1 MLNIETNP
9 TQDEKFEFRQPD
21 GAHYRLAVHINA
33 LDQARNEFMLGLVFG
48 DPVWGLLL
56 DLFVSE
62 YLEQS
67 TKVCDLVNRLKLPVS
82 VCERCVQYLVDQSAV
97 IENPNGFTKPNLPLL
112 VSEDTKVAI
121 CAWLDSCT
129 VNASQI

>member
-1 MLNIETNP
+1 MLNIETKS
-9 TQDEKFEFRQPD
+9 TQDEKFESSQPN
-21 GAHYRLAVHINA
+21 GAHYRLAAHINA
-33 LDQARNEFMLGLVFG
+33 LNQARNEFMPGLVFG
-48 DPVWGLLL
+48 DPVWGVLL
-56 DLFVSE
+56 DLFVAE
-62 YLEQS
+62 YLEKS

-97 IENPNGFTKPNLPLL
+97 IKNPNDFTKPTLPLL

-129 VNASQI
+129 VNASQV